1 MLMITGGAGYIGS
14 HTTLELLRAGHE
26 VVILDNLVNS
36 RVEAVQRLTTL
47 AGRAPVFVRGD
58 VRDRA
63 LLDRLFHELPITG
76 VLHFAGLKAVGE
88 SVQHPL
94 RYFDNNVGGTLVLCQ
109 AMAAAGVHQLV
120 FSSSATVYGHCIPPI
135 SESCPTAE
143 PTNPYGQS
151 KLMAEQVLRGLAGAD
166 PRWSIAVLRY
176 FNPIGAH
183 PSGLIGEDPQGTPNN
198 LVPYLLQVANGRRPW
213 LDVYGDNYPTPDGTG
228 IRDYIHVQ
236 DLARGHL
243 AALTALAERPGV
255 STWNLGTGRG
265 HSVKEVVATLE
276 QQLGRDI
283 PCHFA
288 PRRAGDVA
296 QCWADPEKAWQE
308 LGWRAERSLATM
320 LEDAWRWQSLNP
332 HGYRQTTKAAIA
344 VEEVL
349 EKEQRASEP
358 ATRSA

>member
-1 MLMITGGAGYIGS
+1 M
-14 HTTLELLRAGHE
+14 
-26 VVILDNLVNS
+26 
-36 RVEAVQRLTTL
+36 
-47 AGRAPVFVRGD
+47 
-58 VRDRA
+58 
-63 LLDRLFHELPITG
+63 
-76 VLHFAGLKAVGE
+76 
-88 SVQHPL
+88 
-94 RYFDNNVGGTLVLCQ
+94 
-109 AMAAAGVHQLV
+109 
-120 FSSSATVYGHCIPPI
+120 
-135 SESCPTAE
+135 
-143 PTNPYGQS
+143 
-151 KLMAEQVLRGLAGAD
+151 
-166 PRWSIAVLRY
+166 
-176 FNPIGAH
+176 
-183 PSGLIGEDPQGTPNN
+183 
-198 LVPYLLQVANGRRPW
+198 PYLLQVANGRRPW

-228 IRDYIHVQ
+228 VRDYIHVQ

-243 AALTALAERPGV
+243 AALNALAERPGV

-332 HGYRQTTKAAIA
+332 HGYRQTAKAAIA